1 MRWRL
6 RLSKPEHLF
15 RWLLRR
21 NIMKKQKLISVAII
35 IIGWALPLVSW
46 AGYREYSCDEQED
59 IPATEENCKACGSSR
74 RYSDGM
80 CIFAKCSAGKI
91 QGEIEGTGEPGCFD
105 CSEPATILTTSNA
118 CNQCIDANGTPTR
131 TQRQSGM
138 FSGKVDCS
146 LKECPADTFRSKSG
160 ACIPCDSSTGAT
172 ATKAQCDT
180 CPGREYDT
188 TYSFCH
194 LSTVA
199 CRDRDGYLTS
209 DGDCAA
215 CTSTD
220 EYQILAGKESL
231 CWSCSNARYLDVSLC
246 KVPCPKGTVP
256 GSTAANNFLQCRS
269 CLMSEPMQTPY
280 CGACPERVQ
289 TNIDNVEFCVLKT
302 CGSDEFLTENG
313 NCVPCDILAP
323 QDTDA
328 TLCTCTNREMV
339 NDQCVLKTCPD
350 GKFRDQNGA
359 CFDCTV
365 ASNIPQTNETE
376 CAKCTNRE
384 SYAGY
389 CIPRCATGTY
399 RYSAD
404 ECRSCDT
411 VQEGTVTSNIQVCTD
426 CGFTPTQI
434 TSNSSYVCRKTCPAG
449 QFNGGDGQCYACDTI
464 NAVPTGPE
472 ACAVCGDVRDH
483 QSGVCL
489 LKTCPDGMFRGRK
502 AGTAYDACYACDDT
516 SGDITSDEC
525 TQKCRNTRILGKN
538 NICYSCQELNPFDVA
553 DQTACE
559 QCPNRTYTM
568 TGECALSQCPD
579 NHFSVP
585 TDGSCYACDDTRNVI
600 GSSDC
605 VEKCG
610 DQRILIGEYCAKA
623 CQPGEFRNG
632 TSCSSCDAQTDTTK
646 TTQAE
651 CEQCGDLREMVDGQ
665 CLFKCPD
672 GQFRSK
678 YGLCHQCTDMGGYS
692 TTPTQCSRCNGTRTM
707 KGEFCI
713 LTTCPDEYVK
723 DEKGYFCV
731 SCEDMLGA
739 TKYSNWLSTNLE
751 RACQECGLSWIN
763 DTCTK
768 VVCTDT
774 QFVGTDGRCHE
785 CSDQTSWPANSSQC
799 AKCGSKRISIEND
812 YGNANCILCDGT
824 LENAS
829 LWYLDEATCTK
840 CCRGTATYTDD
851 GTCICGTVEEELHCP
866 SGSFAGFDEIVAFQC
881 FSCDISYDITLEEAD
896 PQFGIPPNHGEQ
908 ECLACGNR
916 SVVGSVCRLATCGT
930 GEFWDATAG
939 TCHKC
944 TDTTSY
950 PGVSQKTCESCPN
963 RTYVSGYGKSFCVFS
978 GN

>member
-1 MRWRL
+1 MMKHILALHMVILGGTLLCTPMAFAGYKAYPCRTIEEVKTTWEQCSRCNNRFYAQGTCYLGCNSDKIYEFYSEEEDKCHTCDDGKRLLTLETECAKCGNNREWTRNTMYNSL
-6 RLSKPEHLF
+6 RLGF
-15 RWLLRR
+15 
-21 NIMKKQKLISVAII
+21 
-35 IIGWALPLVSW
+35 
-46 AGYREYSCDEQED
+46 C
-59 IPATEENCKACGSSR
+59 T
-74 RYSDGM
+74 
-80 CIFAKCSAGKI
+80 
-91 QGEIEGTGEPGCFD
+91 
-105 CSEPATILTTSNA
+105 
-118 CNQCIDANGTPTR
+118 
-131 TQRQSGM
+131 
-138 FSGKVDCS
+138 
-146 LKECPADTFRSKSG
+146 LKECDINSMRLEDGTCF
-160 ACIPCDSSTGAT
+160 PCDSPKSVYFSSADKEKC
-172 ATKAQCDT
+172 AI
-180 CPGREYDT
+180 CPARVYNETQNLCILHPNMCASYGGFLT
-188 TYSFCH
+188 T
-194 LSTVA
+194 
-199 CRDRDGYLTS
+199 DGYCTP
-209 DGDCAA
+209 

-220 EYQILAGKESL
+220 YYSILPGYDSL
-231 CWSCSNARYLDVSLC
+231 CNNCPGRYALDSIC
-246 KVPCPKGTVP
+246 KAPCPKGYFYDWYGQCISCANP
-256 GSTAANNFLQCRS
+256 NSISISTPENCVS
-269 CLMSEPMQTPY
+269 CPT
-280 CGACPERVQ
+280 RK
-289 TNIDNVEFCVLKT
+289 VENDFCVLKT
-302 CGSDEFLTENG
+302 CGSDEFLTKNG

-376 CAKCTNRE
+376 CAKCTHRE

-434 TSNSSYVCRKTCPAG
+434 TSDSSYVCRKTCPAG
-449 QFNGGDGQCYACDTI
+449 QFNGGNGQCYACDTTEI
-464 NAVPTGPE
+464 VPTGPE

-516 SGDITSDEC
+516 SGDITSGEC
-525 TQKCRNTRILGKN
+525 TQKCGNTRILGKN
-538 NICYSCQELNPFDVA
+538 NICYSCQELKPFGVA

-559 QCPNRTYTM
+559 QCPNRTYSM
-568 TGECALSQCPD
+568 TGQCELSQCPD
-579 NHFSVP
+579 NTFSVYENYAV
-585 TDGSCYACDDTRNVI
+585 SCYACDETRHDLK
-600 GSSDC
+600 SSDC
-605 VEKCG
+605 LEKCG
-610 DQRILIGEYCAKA
+610 DQRVLVGEYCAKP

-632 TSCSSCDAQTDTTK
+632 TSCLPCDKQTYTTE

-672 GQFRSK
+672 GQFRDNEGK
-678 YGLCHQCTDMGGYS
+678 CQQCTNMFAYNW

-707 KGEFCI
+707 KGERCV
-713 LTTCPDEYVK
+713 LTTCPDGYVK
-723 DEKGYFCV
+723 DEEGYFCV

-799 AKCGSKRISIEND
+799 AKCGSKRISVENGS
-812 YGNANCILCDGT
+812 GNVCILCDGT

-829 LWYLDEATCTK
+829 LLDLDEATCTK

-866 SGSFAGFDEIVAFQC
+866 SGSFAGFDNIVAFQC

-896 PQFGIPPNHGEQ
+896 PQIGIPTNHGEQ

-916 SVVGSVCRLATCGT
+916 MVVGSFCRLATCGT

-950 PGVSQKTCESCPN
+950 PGVSQKACESCPN